1 MAGLLLTNGIIGESA
16 WYQVGLMLII
26 FIIVLALAY
35 YVSRFIGVKNRH
47 QSYKSNITIIET
59 AHLAQ
64 GIWLQIVKVG
74 KTYLILGVTKDKVD
88 KLGEITEDDLDLSK
102 NTNENQFKGIIEKY
116 MHLATGNRYENGDNT
131 NEEKK

>member
-1 MAGLLLTNGIIGESA
+1 MAILLLTNGIIGGRA

-47 QSYKSNITIIET
+47 YSPKSNIKIIET

-64 GIWLQIVKVG
+64 GVWIQIVKVG
-74 KTYLILGVTKDKVD
+74 KIYLILGVTKDRVE
-88 KLGEITEDDLDLSK
+88 KLGEIEEDNLNLSE

-116 MHLATGNRYENGDNT
+116 MHLATGNRYENGDHT